1 MAADGVCG
9 LRGREGGRGDVV
21 ALLGGDVS
29 FALADSLN
37 ANESGELGKAVLAWE
52 AAIGGHPAHL
62 AAHTDPACLDAAVS
76 LIDLLSNIEAASSG
90 MGERARD
97 LGQQVRLV
105 LLYAQQVVGLVLD
118 D

>member
-29 FALADSLN
+29 FALADSLY
-37 ANESGELGKAVLAWE
+37 ANEGGELGKAALAWE

-62 AAHTDPACLDAAVS
+62 LAHADPACLDAAVS
-76 LIDLLSNIEAASSG
+76 FIDLLIDIEAASSG
-90 MGERARD
+90 MGERALD

-105 LLYAQQVVGLVLD
+105 LFHAQQVVGLV
-118 D
+118 

>member
-37 ANESGELGKAVLAWE
+37 ANESGELGKAVLAWD
-52 AAIGGHPAHL
+52 AAIGGHPAPPVP
-62 AAHTDPACLDAAVS
+62 HTVRACLGAAVS
-76 LIDLLSNIEAASSG
+76 FIDLLIHSEAASSG

-105 LLYAQQVVGLVLD
+105 L
-118 D
+118 